1 MTISATGDQRREEY
15 VRKVLRQNAKSFR
28 MQDEA
33 LIKRTILSN
42 LGQKWDTII
51 AEQAMAS
58 GVAATAKMFGLE
70 MRTVE
75 SVRASELRR
84 ARRDGAT

>member
-1 MTISATGDQRREEY
+1 MTNKQKKSDYY
-15 VRKVLRQNAKSFR
+15 VRYEHRRSMRLFR
-28 MQDEA
+28 MPDEA
-33 LIKRTILSN
+33 LVKRTILSN

-70 MRTVE
+70 RRTVE
-75 SVRASELRR
+75 SVKASELRR
-84 ARRDGAT
+84 ARRRDGAA